1 MVQQG
6 GLTSQVP
13 VFEKNQTGVR
23 ICVRKLLEPT
33 IEIELVGEVVG
44 VLDQIGES
52 LD

>member
-13 VFEKNQTGVR
+13 VFEKDQAGIR
-23 ICVRKLLEPT
+23 ICVRELLEPT